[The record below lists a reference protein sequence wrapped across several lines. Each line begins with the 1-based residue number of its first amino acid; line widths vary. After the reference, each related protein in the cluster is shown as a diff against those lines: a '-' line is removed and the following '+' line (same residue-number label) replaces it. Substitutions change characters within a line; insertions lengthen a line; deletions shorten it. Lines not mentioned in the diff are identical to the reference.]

1 MNSLEQVGRCC
12 RACEGDVSRVPET
25 AEPTAEWVTAVLR
38 ASGALR
44 PSAAVRSVRLHE
56 LGGGVSGN
64 ADNGGGLSGTRLV
77 KLQFDVD
84 EGPTPGSE
92 YRVMIDA
99 GIIEDPGVL
108 AGAAPR
114 TAIHKFAD
122 YRDQIPRNIF
132 SDGGC
137 MTRLFLWST
146 GIRMDIALAQEA
158 QFYRD
163 VAPMLREQHR
173 LSLPKIYH
181 VGLEGS
187 YSRIGCCFV
196 CGFDCCWP
204 CGCNAGNVDVRS
216 SIIQEDLG
224 ARGLSSIH
232 VMSDES
238 PPIPVMRTAVRMI
251 ARLHRWGWLPTGGIG
266 GGGDHAAEQIRKSV
280 AEAGLEA
287 LLTGQHHY
295 NTNTVTTFGEAPAL
309 EKFIEVWS
317 KCNWSAVDRTAGN
330 HTRMLM
336 CTELPTFSFP
346 GNGCGLFIGAYVSTC
361 SRLLIF
367 GCSNMIGVKPGDT
380 TLEWLFLKD
389 QQALAMLRKV
399 RDCSGGAD
407 GGKGPTGWAA
417 QSIKLQ
423 RDLTLLHGDFHK
435 GNIMYR
441 KQQDYSREPSQY
453 VIRLLPPVVPVS

>member
-1 MNSLEQVGRCC
+1 VI
-12 RACEGDVSRVPET
+12 
-25 AEPTAEWVTAVLR
+25 
-38 ASGALR
+38 
-44 PSAAVRSVRLHE
+44 RSVRLHE
-56 LGGGVSGN
+56 LGGGLSGK
-64 ADNGGGLSGTRLV
+64 AHNGGGLSGTRLV

-84 EGPTPGSE
+84 DGSAATGSE

-114 TAIHKFAD
+114 SAIHKFAD
-122 YRDQIPRNIF
+122 YREQIPRNIF
-132 SDGGC
+132 GDGGC

-163 VAPMLREQHR
+163 VAPVLREQHR
-173 LSLPKIYH
+173 LSLPTIYH

-216 SIIQEDLG
+216 SIIFEDLG

-232 VMSDES
+232 VLSDDVL
-238 PPIPVMRTAVRMI
+238 PVPVMRTAVRMI

-266 GGGDHAAEQIRKSV
+266 GGGGDLAAQKIRNSV

-287 LLTGQHHY
+287 LVTGQHHY
-295 NTNTVTTFGEAPAL
+295 NTNTVTAFGEAPAL
-309 EKFIEVWS
+309 EKFLEVWS

-330 HTRMLM
+330 DVRTLCSTAWPTLACLCRYPMML
-336 CTELPTFSFP
+336 L
-346 GNGCGLFIGAYVSTC
+346 Y
-361 SRLLIF
+361 
-367 GCSNMIGVKPGDT
+367 
-380 TLEWLFLKD
+380 TL
-389 QQALAMLRKV
+389 V
-399 RDCSGGAD
+399 
-407 GGKGPTGWAA
+407 
-417 QSIKLQ
+417 
-423 RDLTLLHGDFHK
+423 LHG
-435 GNIMYR
+435 
-441 KQQDYSREPSQY
+441 
-453 VIRLLPPVVPVS
+453 